1 MNRGKQVV
9 KKGIWHIGG
18 KKRKR
23 KKRKG
28 GAIPLGL
35 LASFAGPVIGE
46 IAKTNILKNIWN
58 RKKKKKH
65 GQADNNFKKKSSTKS
80 SKSTKW

>member
-46 IAKTNILKNIWN
+46 IAKPTFKKPFGRGK
-58 RKKKKKH
+58 RKKRWSRR
-65 GQADNNFKKKSSTKS
+65 Q
-80 SKSTKW
+80 

>member
-1 MNRGKQVV
+1 MNRGKQLV

-23 KKRKG
+23 KKQKG
-28 GAIPLGL
+28 GAILLGL

-46 IAKTNILKNIWN
+46 IAKPIFKKILGRGK
-58 RKKKKKH
+58 RKKRW
-65 GQADNNFKKKSSTKS
+65 SSRR
-80 SKSTKW
+80 

>member
-1 MNRGKQVV
+1 MNREKQVV

-23 KKRKG
+23 KKQKG

-35 LASFAGPVIGE
+35 LASFAGPVIAE
-46 IAKTNILKNIWN
+46 LQNQCLKKYLEEEKE
-58 RKKKKKH
+58 KKD
-65 GQADNNFKKKSSTKS
+65 GQEDDNFKKKSSTKS

>member
-1 MNRGKQVV
+1 MNRGKQVL
-9 KKGIWHIGG
+9 KKGIWHIGS

-23 KKRKG
+23 KKQKG

-46 IAKTNILKNIWN
+46 ITKPIFKKILGRGK
-58 RKKKKKH
+58 RK
-65 GQADNNFKKKSSTKS
+65 KKKSSTKS
-80 SKSTKW
+80 SKSTKWKVFYV

>member
-9 KKGIWHIGG
+9 KGG

-23 KKRKG
+23 KKQKG

-46 IAKTNILKNIWN
+46 IAKPIFKKILGRRK
-58 RKKKKKH
+58 RKKRW
-65 GQADNNFKKKSSTKS
+65 SSRR
-80 SKSTKW
+80 

>member
-9 KKGIWHIGG
+9 KKGIWHIGS
-18 KKRKR
+18 KKRK
-23 KKRKG
+23 KQKG

-46 IAKTNILKNIWN
+46 IAKPI
-58 RKKKKKH
+58 
-65 GQADNNFKKKSSTKS
+65 FKKILGRGKRKS
-80 SKSTKW
+80 SKSTKWKVFYV